1 MTAVTEDLKRDLRSM
16 TPIELARWQA
26 DRMNTEPG
34 DKQGYDCPECLN
46 RGHFHRVDDQGRRY
60 LEECRCMVIR
70 RNRERIKRSGLADL
84 LERYTLG
91 TWQEPEPWQ
100 RKARELVERYAE
112 HTSGWLLASGTPGTG
127 KTHLCT
133 ALCGLLM
140 EKGTDVR
147 YMLWRDVSVRAKAV
161 VNDEA
166 EYQRLVEPLKRV
178 KCLYIDDLFKTGK
191 GQEPTTGDVNLAFEI
206 LNSRYNNEKLLTI
219 ISTERDIEQLL
230 SIDEAVGS
238 RIYERCREFYLA
250 LEGKKNWRL
259 MG

>member
-1 MTAVTEDLKRDLRSM
+1 M
-16 TPIELARWQA
+16 TPIELARWRAEQF
-26 DRMNTEPG
+26 NKEPG
-34 DKQGYDCPECLN
+34 DKTGYDCPDCLN
-46 RGHFHRVDDQGRRY
+46 RGYFLRVNKQGCSY
-60 LEECRCMVIR
+60 LEECKCMVIR
-70 RNRERIKRSGLADL
+70 RNHDRVKQSGLADM
-84 LERYTLG
+84 LERYTLENWKAPEK
-91 TWQEPEPWQ
+91 WQAAA
-100 RKARELVERYAE
+100 KAVAKEYAKNP
-112 HTSGWLLASGTPGTG
+112 HGWLLASGPPGTG

-140 EKGTDVR
+140 EKGVDVR

-166 EYQRLVEPLKRV
+166 AYRRLVEPLKRV

-191 GQEPTTGDVNLAFEI
+191 GQEPTTGDVNLSFEI

-238 RIYERCREFYLA
+238 RIYERCKDFYLC
-250 LEGKKNWRL
+250 LTGKRNWRL
-259 MG
+259 TE